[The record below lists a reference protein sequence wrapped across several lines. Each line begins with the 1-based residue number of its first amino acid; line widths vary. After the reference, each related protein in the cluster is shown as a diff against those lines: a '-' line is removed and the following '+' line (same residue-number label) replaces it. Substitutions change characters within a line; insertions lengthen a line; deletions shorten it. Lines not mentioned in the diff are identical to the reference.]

1 MLALFVV
8 VLAINTVSIQ
18 AWDTDQMEVFDLVEE
33 MNNINFYQ
41 FLEVPEVSI
50 IYTSLET
57 IVCTIKLSMQLL

>member
-1 MLALFVV
+1 MLALFVA

-41 FLEVPEVSI
+41 FLEVPEVSF
-50 IYTSLET
+50 IY
-57 IVCTIKLSMQLL
+57 I